1 VRIALGADAG
11 GTAGGTAGTEELSAR
26 GFDVR
31 LVVDQALAAREAL
44 VCVCVCVCVCEC
56 VWIRGVSQ
64 GQTGSLCLPGSL
76 CLHAPFST
84 HTYPRVCLPLCLPAP
99 AHAALMQR

>member
-1 VRIALGADAG
+1 MVRIALGADAG

-44 VCVCVCVCVCEC
+44 VCVCVCVCVC
-56 VWIRGVSQ
+56 VSVC
-64 GQTGSLCLPGSL
+64 GYEVSRRVKRALSVSLALFVSMRLSL
-76 CLHAPFST
+76 LTPTPVSAYLCAS
-84 HTYPRVCLPLCLPAP
+84 LPL
-99 AHAALMQR
+99 LMQH